1 MGDTQH
7 DLTQP
12 RVDARLRDLLEAVCA
27 ADASDLHLRS
37 GAVPR
42 MRRGGAL
49 EAVGDQVYD
58 AAALSAALRDCM
70 SDAVRDGFERDLEA
84 DFALAVPGVA
94 RFRVNVFRAR
104 GADGAVLRRIS
115 DHPVPLEELGL
126 PDVVRHL
133 ALRPRGLVLVTGPTG
148 SGKST
153 TLAAMVDALN
163 RARPVHILTLED
175 PIEVLHEDRAA
186 TVTQRELGSDTR
198 DWSGALRAAMRQ
210 DPDTILI
217 GELRDAETVRAALS
231 AAETGHAVLAS
242 MHTTDAKETV
252 LRLVEFFPPHEQGR
266 VRAALGASLEGVVC
280 QRLVP
285 RADGTGRVCV
295 LEIGVRDARFAEA
308 VADPERT
315 HSIPEV
321 LAEGGYSGMQSFD
334 QHLLRLVLDGTIDVR
349 TGTMAATNPH
359 DFGVMLRRSGH
370 TAPPAA
376 TRPDAGPEPVPGR
389 RRALEPQQ

>member
-1 MGDTQH
+1 MGDTWH
-7 DLTQP
+7 DGDQP
-12 RVDARLRDLLEAVCA
+12 RVDPRLRALLEAVVTA
-27 ADASDLHLRS
+27 GASDLHLRA

-42 MRRGGAL
+42 MRRGGLL
-49 EAVGDQVYD
+49 EAIGDEAYD
-58 AAALSAALRDCM
+58 AAALSLALRGCM
-70 SDAVRDGFERDLEA
+70 TGAVRAGFERDLEA

-104 GADGAVLRRIS
+104 GADGAVLRLIS

-163 RARPVHILTLED
+163 AARPVHILTLED
-175 PIEVLHEDRAA
+175 PIEVLHADRAA

-198 DWSGALRAAMRQ
+198 DWAGALRAAMRQ

-285 RADGTGRVCV
+285 RADGSGRVCV

-315 HSIPEV
+315 HSIPDV
-321 LAEGGYSGMQSFD
+321 LADGGYSGMQSFD

-370 TAPPAA
+370 AGQRPATTPA
-376 TRPDAGPEPVPGR
+376 EPEPAPGR